1 MTSCFLKVDT
11 VSEDL
16 ITLGKELMTV
26 TMDKST
32 ISRNLITFCHFR
44 HFSQKSV
51 GLQPPKCFSANM

>member
-32 ISRNLITFCHFR
+32 ISRNLTTFCHF
-44 HFSQKSV
+44 
-51 GLQPPKCFSANM
+51 